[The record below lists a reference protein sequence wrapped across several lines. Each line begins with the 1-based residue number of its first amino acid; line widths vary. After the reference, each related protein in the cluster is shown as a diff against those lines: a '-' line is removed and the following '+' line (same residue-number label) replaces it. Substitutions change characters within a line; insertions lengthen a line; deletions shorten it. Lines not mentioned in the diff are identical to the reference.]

1 MYATSCATA
10 DSMCHEPRVPRQH
23 QLPIHRVYSTAK
35 MEALGLLTGLDARS
49 CHAAPLTAVGCL
61 CIAPIGTTSA
71 AQPARGRYSI
81 RGEVRQLS
89 ASEGK
94 ADVPLR
100 QRLDLLKQAAN
111 VAFLSSLCE
120 NASATARRRTN
131 SCSGQV
137 GAGMAA
143 HAEL

>member
-61 CIAPIGTTSA
+61 CIAPIGTTRA

-100 QRLDLLKQAAN
+100 KRMDLLKQAAN
-111 VAFLSSLCE
+111 AAFLWRLCE
-120 NASATARRRTN
+120 NV
-131 SCSGQV
+131 V
-137 GAGMAA
+137 GSMKHVMIPA
-143 HAEL
+143 L

>member
-35 MEALGLLTGLDARS
+35 MEALALLTGLDARS

-61 CIAPIGTTSA
+61 CIAPIGTTRA

-111 VAFLSSLCE
+111 VAILWSLCE
-120 NASATARRRTN
+120 NALFGR
-131 SCSGQV
+131 CST
-137 GAGMAA
+137 GAGLSDEISGAG
-143 HAEL
+143 E